1 MVTARMQTDG
11 FGLWTYLAG
20 YVTEADARIPE
31 LTLKRSLVA
40 SMAVFP
46 LSPIGAISNRWMRRL
61 QNSSQRWSESVR
73 PIANGWRLYT
83 TEAC

>member
-1 MVTARMQTDG
+1 MATARMQIDG

-31 LTLKRSLVA
+31 LTLRRLLAA
-40 SMAVFP
+40 SRAVFP
-46 LSPIGAISNRWMRRL
+46 LSPIDAISNRWMRRL
-61 QNSSQRWSESVR
+61 QNSSQRWSESIR
-73 PIANGWRLYT
+73 PIANSWRLYT